1 MTAKALS
8 TPEAMIADVLG
19 SVKKGPP
26 PRTAPAKAEKQPVVA
41 AEKEQ
46 GQSTGHLHR
55 LQVHIRHE
63 LYAAMQ
69 YHRCTKGLELGEK
82 SLKDVATHA
91 IEAYVADALKEV
103 RRHG

>member
-19 SVKKGPP
+19 AKKGQS
-26 PRTAPAKAEKQPVVA
+26 PRTAPAKAERQPVAA

-46 GQSTGHLHR
+46 APSTGRLHR
-55 LQVHIRHE
+55 LQVHISHE

-69 YHRCTKGLELGEK
+69 YHRCTKGFKLGEK